1 MVGGVVYTTAGL
13 RRAAIAADAATGEL
27 LWMHRLD
34 EGERAENAPR
44 RRSGRGLAYRD
55 DGGDGQIF
63 YVTPGYRLI
72 GLNAKTGARL
82 ADFGDDGIVDLMQN
96 MDQDIDP
103 LAGEIGLHATPLVA
117 GDTVVVGA
125 AHVPGSAPRS
135 MRNTKGYV
143 RGFDATTGVRKWIFH
158 TIPGADEYGNDSWLN
173 DSWRYTGNTGV
184 WGQISADLELGI
196 VYLPTEMPTNDYYG
210 GHRHGDNLFS
220 DSIVAV
226 DIDTGERLWHLQAIH
241 HDVWDWDFPCAPV
254 LVDVEIDG
262 VERKLLVQP
271 SKQSWLYVLDR
282 VTGEPIWPIEE
293 REMPPSDVPGELL
306 SRTQPF
312 PTHPPAY
319 DRQGVSIDDLID
331 FTPELRAE
339 AEALVSNFRIGPIFT
354 PPVVAETDGP
364 YGTLMLPS
372 TGGGATWPGGSV
384 DPETD
389 IFYQYSSTQVVSL
402 GLVHDPERSDMDF
415 IRGNPPGVPAP
426 RRALNIRGLPLI
438 KPPWGAHQRDRPG
451 DGRHPVAD
459 RARRDAGQR
468 AQPPRPRG
476 HRHPPHGPRGTRRHA
491 GHEDAADRGR
501 DGYVHDAVGRG
512 GRDAAGL
519 RQGDGRGGR
528 RGLHAGAG
536 VRRRADDLP
545 ARGPAVHRH
554 GDRRRPLPGRADRV
568 PTARVGVCAGNGTD
582 SYRSRIPG
590 PQAPDRLEVPAV
602 AGEQRQVVRDGRGGN
617 QGIRG
622 GDAGFASDAA
632 GALRHVTV
640 HGKFAK
646 GIEEALHERRADGA
660 GQQLAARDDRIMEP
674 VPPGFQ
680 LPGAPQMVDED
691 VRIDQQTGHRSM
703 AALQPLRAQRPF
715 PAVRSLGVRRGAERA
730 LQRGGRIDGGRL
742 DIQIDRFAN
751 DRGEAQA
758 ARAGNLVESPSLPR
772 LQVDLGA
779 RGRHTAQYTAH
790 ACRRAARP
798 AGRRRATIILSARA
812 TGTGTHGR

>member
-1 MVGGVVYTTAGL
+1 MSTHAQRVASVVVLGGLLGIGVTPAAGQTDNGEWRSYGGDIANTRYAPLDQITAENFDELEVAWRLKTDNFGPAPEYNFQSTPLMVDGIVYTTAGL
-13 RRAAIAADAATGEL
+13 RRAAIALDAATGEL
-27 LWMHRLD
+27 LWMHRID

-82 ADFGDDGIVDLMQN
+82 ADFGDDGIVDLMLN

-143 RGFDATTGVRKWIFH
+143 RGFDANTGVRKWIFH
-158 TIPGADEYGNDSWLN
+158 TIPGADEYGNDTWLN

-254 LVDVEIDG
+254 LIDVEIDG

-271 SKQSWLYVLDR
+271 SKQAWLYVLDR

-339 AEALVSNFRIGPIFT
+339 AEELVSNFRIGPIFT

-389 IFYQYSSTQVVSL
+389 IFYQYSYTQVVSL

-426 RRALNIRGLPLI
+426 RRALNVRGLPLV
-438 KPPWGAHQRDRPG
+438 KPPWGRISAIDLATGDILWQIAHGETPDNVRNHPDLAGLDIPRT
-451 DGRHPVAD
+451 GR
-459 RARRDAGQR
+459 AGR
-468 AQPPRPRG
+468 V
-476 HRHPPHGPRGTRRHA
+476 GTLVTKTLLI
-491 GHEDAADRGR
+491 AAETGTFTTPS
-501 DGYVHDAVGRG
+501 GAVGAMLRAYDKATGDEVGAVYMPASVSG
-512 GRDAAGL
+512 GAPMTYLHEG
-519 RQGDGRGGR
+519 RQYIVMAIG
-528 RGLHAGAG
+528 GAG
-536 VRRRADDLP
+536 FPGELIAYR
-545 ARGPAVHRH
+545 
-554 GDRRRPLPGRADRV
+554 LPG
-568 PTARVGVCAGNGTD
+568 
-582 SYRSRIPG
+582 
-590 PQAPDRLEVPAV
+590 
-602 AGEQRQVVRDGRGGN
+602 
-617 QGIRG
+617 
-622 GDAGFASDAA
+622 
-632 GALRHVTV
+632 
-640 HGKFAK
+640 
-646 GIEEALHERRADGA
+646 
-660 GQQLAARDDRIMEP
+660 
-674 VPPGFQ
+674 
-680 LPGAPQMVDED
+680 
-691 VRIDQQTGHRSM
+691 
-703 AALQPLRAQRPF
+703 
-715 PAVRSLGVRRGAERA
+715 
-730 LQRGGRIDGGRL
+730 
-742 DIQIDRFAN
+742 
-751 DRGEAQA
+751 
-758 ARAGNLVESPSLPR
+758 
-772 LQVDLGA
+772 
-779 RGRHTAQYTAH
+779 
-790 ACRRAARP
+790 
-798 AGRRRATIILSARA
+798 
-812 TGTGTHGR
+812 

>member
-1 MVGGVVYTTAGL
+1 MSTHAQRFASVAVLVGLVAAAVVPAAGQTDNGEWRSYGGDIANTRYAPLDQITAGNFDELEVAWRLKTENFGPAPEYNFQSTPLMVDGVVYTTAGL

-55 DGGDGQIF
+55 DGGDGKIF

-158 TIPGADEYGNDSWLN
+158 TIPGADEYGNDTWLN

-271 SKQSWLYVLDR
+271 SKQAWLYVLDR

-293 REMPPSDVPGELL
+293 REMPSSDVPGELL

-339 AEALVSNFRIGPIFT
+339 AEELVSNFRIGPIFT

-426 RRALNIRGLPLI
+426 RRALNIRGLPLV
-438 KPPWGAHQRDRPG
+438 KPPWGRISAIDLETGDILWQIAHGETPDNVRN
-451 DGRHPVAD
+451 HPD
-459 RARRDAGQR
+459 
-468 AQPPRPRG
+468 
-476 HRHPPHGPRGTRRHA
+476 
-491 GHEDAADRGR
+491 
-501 DGYVHDAVGRG
+501 
-512 GRDAAGL
+512 L
-519 RQGDGRGGR
+519 
-528 RGLHAGAG
+528 AG
-536 VRRRADDLP
+536 VDIPRTGRAGRIGTLVTKTLLIAAETGTFTTPSGVVGAMLRAYDKATGDEVGAVYMP
-545 ARGPAVHRH
+545 APVSGGAPMTYLHEGRQYIVMAIGGSGFPGELIAYR
-554 GDRRRPLPGRADRV
+554 LPG
-568 PTARVGVCAGNGTD
+568 
-582 SYRSRIPG
+582 
-590 PQAPDRLEVPAV
+590 
-602 AGEQRQVVRDGRGGN
+602 
-617 QGIRG
+617 
-622 GDAGFASDAA
+622 
-632 GALRHVTV
+632 
-640 HGKFAK
+640 
-646 GIEEALHERRADGA
+646 
-660 GQQLAARDDRIMEP
+660 
-674 VPPGFQ
+674 
-680 LPGAPQMVDED
+680 
-691 VRIDQQTGHRSM
+691 
-703 AALQPLRAQRPF
+703 
-715 PAVRSLGVRRGAERA
+715 
-730 LQRGGRIDGGRL
+730 
-742 DIQIDRFAN
+742 
-751 DRGEAQA
+751 
-758 ARAGNLVESPSLPR
+758 
-772 LQVDLGA
+772 
-779 RGRHTAQYTAH
+779 
-790 ACRRAARP
+790 
-798 AGRRRATIILSARA
+798 
-812 TGTGTHGR
+812 